1 MSTDAF
7 AQPKAIGTDIETLV
21 VDAIGTLDAADDEDD
36 HFDAVTTGLFEP
48 STVSAGVPVRWA
60 TPLIEARSCLEIKA
74 CVRERSKGSATAHG
88 SWCFKGRDAGQHGWL
103 VEQAQT
109 YLLAVYEPDAA
120 KELLAIAV
128 VPASI
133 VDEHLRG
140 RWYDVDRREETC
152 AQLRWSVILDP
163 SVVGGDGA

>member
-21 VDAIGTLDAADDEDD
+21 VDAISTLDAAADEDD

-60 TPLIEARSCLEIKA
+60 TPLVEVGSRLEIKA
-74 CVRERSKGSATAHG
+74 CVRHRSKGSATAHG
-88 SWCFKGRDAGQHGWL
+88 SWCFKGRENGQHGWL
-103 VEQAQT
+103 VEQAET
-109 YLLAVYEPDAA
+109 YLLAVYESDAA
-120 KELLAIAV
+120 KELVAIAV

-133 VDEHLRG
+133 IDEHLRG

-152 AQLRWSVILDP
+152 AQLRWSIILDP
-163 SVVGGDGA
+163 SIVGGDGA